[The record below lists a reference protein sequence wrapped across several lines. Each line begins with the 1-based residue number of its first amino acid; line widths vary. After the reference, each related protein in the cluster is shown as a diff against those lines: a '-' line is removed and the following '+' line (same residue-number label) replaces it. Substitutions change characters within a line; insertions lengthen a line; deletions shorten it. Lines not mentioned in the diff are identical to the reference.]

1 MICTYQTGDINAL
14 LLETTAHGEVL
25 IERVEVVFGVT
36 LGDSSEELV
45 VVEDLIVE
53 GEVVAGNNIDTGIL
67 LDLPVLQTKT
77 LALSEELI
85 AGDLVRPVSLG
96 GLLEVTE
103 SSHAGETQ
111 NRSIQIVSNCVG
123 HCSQGVEPT
132 YD

>member
-1 MICTYQTGDINAL
+1 MIWTYQTGDINAL

-25 IERVEVVFGVT
+25 IERVEVVLGVT
-36 LGDSSEELV
+36 LGDGSEELV

-67 LDLPVLQTKT
+67 LDLPVLETKT

-96 GLLEVTE
+96 SLLEVTE

-111 NRSIQIVSNCVG
+111 NRSIQIISNCVG
-123 HCSQGVEPT
+123 NCS
-132 YD
+132 

>member
-1 MICTYQTGDINAL
+1 MIWTYQTGDINAL

-25 IERVEVVFGVT
+25 IERVEVVLGVT
-36 LGDSSEELV
+36 LGDGSEELV

-67 LDLPVLQTKT
+67 LDLPVLETKT
-77 LALSEELI
+77 LSLSEELI

-96 GLLEVTE
+96 SLLEVTE

-111 NRSIQIVSNCVG
+111 NRSIQIISNCVG
-123 HCSQGVEPT
+123 NCS
-132 YD
+132 

>member
-1 MICTYQTGDINAL
+1 MIWTYQTGDINAL

-25 IERVEVVFGVT
+25 IERVEVVLGVT
-36 LGDSSEELV
+36 LGDGSEELV

-67 LDLPVLQTKT
+67 LDLPVLETKT

-85 AGDLVRPVSLG
+85 AGDLVRPVSLSS
-96 GLLEVTE
+96 LLEVTE

-111 NRSIQIVSNCVG
+111 NRSIQIISNCVG
-123 HCSQGVEPT
+123 NCS
-132 YD
+132 

>member
-1 MICTYQTGDINAL
+1 MICTYETGNINAL
-14 LLETTAHGEVL
+14 LLETTTHGEVL
-25 IERVEVVFGVT
+25 IERVEVVLGVT
-36 LGDSSEELV
+36 LGDGSEELV

-85 AGDLVRPVSLG
+85 AGDLVSPVSLG

-111 NRSIQIVSNCVG
+111 NRSNQIISNCLG
-123 HCSQGVEPT
+123 KCSKESR
-132 YD
+132 